1 MCCWSWWK
9 VKNGFLSLL
18 PLPSP
23 TVWTAQRNIKVNFIV
38 FQFIS
43 MPSKDEADKIAS
55 YFYRKT
61 GLPFVQGIIDGTH
74 IEIPKPLGKK

>member
-1 MCCWSWWK
+1 
-9 VKNGFLSLL
+9 
-18 PLPSP
+18 
-23 TVWTAQRNIKVNFIV
+23 
-38 FQFIS
+38 